1 MAARVVVACGGRSL
15 EREVSLRSGG
25 RAADA
30 LATLGYDVTVLD
42 PDARFV
48 RRIRELRPDF
58 VFVAM
63 HGRGGED
70 GTLQDL
76 LEILGVAYTGSD
88 VHASSRCLDK
98 HSFKQLMQAQ
108 GLATPEWHSFNR
120 EAFSEFGAA
129 ESLDQLAEQL
139 GLPFVLKP
147 ARQGSSLGIKFVEA
161 PEQFGP
167 AIVGALNYD
176 DRVVIERYVAGR
188 ELAVTVLGPAEDPD
202 VLPIIE
208 IETDE
213 PFYTFRAHYDPGAAT
228 MREAEL
234 ADDVR
239 ERVKEVAAQA
249 YGAAG
254 CRDLG
259 RVDLILDHGNV
270 PQILEINTIPGLT
283 ETGPARYAAQAAGM
297 DFNELIKRVITRV
310 TPDPPLTRGRGQAES

>member
-1 MAARVVVACGGRSL
+1 MAARVAVARGGRSL
-15 EREVSLRSGG
+15 EREVSLRSGQ

-30 LATLGYDVTVLD
+30 LAQLGYEVAELD
-42 PDARFV
+42 PDRHFV
-48 RRIRELRPDF
+48 RRIRELDPAF

-76 LEILGVAYTGSD
+76 LEILGVPYTGSD
-88 VHASSRCLDK
+88 VHASGRCLDK
-98 HSFKQLMQAQ
+98 HSFKQLIQAQ

-120 EAFSEFGAA
+120 EAFSELGAA
-129 ESLDQLAEQL
+129 DSLDQLAQQL
-139 GLPFVLKP
+139 GFPFVLKP
-147 ARQGSSLGIKFVEA
+147 ARQGSSLGIKFVET
-161 PEQFGP
+161 PEEFSP

-176 DRVVIERYVAGR
+176 DRVLIESYVKGR
-188 ELAVTVLGPAEDPD
+188 ELAVSVLGAAEAPD

-234 ADDVR
+234 EPAVR
-239 ERVKEVAAQA
+239 DRVKAAAAEA
-249 YGAAG
+249 YSAAG

-259 RVDLILDHGNV
+259 RVDIILDAENV

-283 ETGPARYAAQAAGM
+283 ETGPMRYAAQAAGM
-297 DFNELIKRVITRV
+297 DFTALIERVISRV
-310 TPDPPLTRGRGQAES
+310 TAS

>member
-1 MAARVVVACGGRSL
+1 MAARVAVARGGRSL
-15 EREVSLRSGG
+15 EREVSLRSGQ

-30 LATLGYDVTVLD
+30 LAQLGYDVTELD
-42 PDARFV
+42 PDRHFV
-48 RRIRELRPDF
+48 RRIRELDPAF

-76 LEILGVAYTGSD
+76 LEILGVPYTGSD
-88 VHASSRCLDK
+88 VHASGRCLDK
-98 HSFKQLMQAQ
+98 HSFKQLIQAQ

-129 ESLDQLAEQL
+129 DRLDQLSQQL
-139 GLPFVLKP
+139 GFPFVLKP
-147 ARQGSSLGIKFVEA
+147 ARQGSSLGIKFVET
-161 PEQFGP
+161 PEEFSP

-176 DRVVIERYVAGR
+176 ERVLIERYVKGR
-188 ELAVTVLGPAEDPD
+188 ELAVSVLGPADAPE

-234 ADDVR
+234 EPDVR
-239 ERVKEVAAQA
+239 DRVKGAAAEA
-249 YGAAG
+249 YRAAG

-259 RVDLILDHGNV
+259 RVDIILDAEGV
-270 PQILEINTIPGLT
+270 PQILENNTRPGLT
-283 ETGPARYAAQAAGM
+283 ETGPMRYAAQAAGM
-297 DFNELIKRVITRV
+297 DFTALIERVISRV
-310 TPDPPLTRGRGQAES
+310 TAS

>member
-1 MAARVVVACGGRSL
+1 MATRVAVASGGRSL

-30 LATLGYDVTVLD
+30 LAELGYDVTVLD

-48 RRIRELRPDF
+48 RRIRELAPDF

-76 LEILGVAYTGSD
+76 LEILGVPYTGSD
-88 VHASSRCLDK
+88 VHASGRCLDK

-108 GLATPEWHSFNR
+108 GLDTPEWHSFNR

-147 ARQGSSLGIKFVEA
+147 ARQGSSLGIKFVES

-167 AIVGALNYD
+167 AILGALGYD
-176 DRVVIERYVAGR
+176 DRVVIERYVSGR
-188 ELAVTVLGPAEDPD
+188 ELAVTVLGPAEAPE
-202 VLPIIE
+202 VLPVIE
-208 IETDE
+208 IETEE

-234 ADDVR
+234 EAGVSASAWR
-239 ERVKEVAAQA
+239 RWRLRRTPRPAAA
-249 YGAAG
+249 
-254 CRDLG
+254 
-259 RVDLILDHGNV
+259 
-270 PQILEINTIPGLT
+270 TW
-283 ETGPARYAAQAAGM
+283 PAS
-297 DFNELIKRVITRV
+297 T
-310 TPDPPLTRGRGQAES
+310 

>member
-1 MAARVVVACGGRSL
+1 MAARVAVARGGRSL
-15 EREVSLRSGG
+15 EREVSLRSGQ

-30 LATLGYDVTVLD
+30 LAQLGYEVTEID
-42 PDARFV
+42 PDRHFV
-48 RRIRELRPDF
+48 RRIRELDPAF

-76 LEILGVAYTGSD
+76 LEILGVPYTGSD
-88 VHASSRCLDK
+88 VHASGRCLDK
-98 HSFKQLMQAQ
+98 HSFKQLIQAQ

-129 ESLDQLAEQL
+129 DSLDQLAEQL
-139 GLPFVLKP
+139 GFPFVLKP
-147 ARQGSSLGIKFVEA
+147 ARQGSSLGIKFVET
-161 PEQFGP
+161 PEEFSP

-176 DRVVIERYVAGR
+176 ERVLIERYVEGR
-188 ELAVTVLGPAEDPD
+188 ELAVSVLGPADAPD

-234 ADDVR
+234 EQDVR
-239 ERVKEVAAQA
+239 DRVKEAAAEA
-249 YGAAG
+249 YRAAG

-259 RVDLILDHGNV
+259 RVDIILDAVGV

-283 ETGPARYAAQAAGM
+283 ETGPMRYAAQAAGM
-297 DFNELIKRVITRV
+297 DFTALIERVISRV
-310 TPDPPLTRGRGQAES
+310 TAS

>member
-1 MAARVVVACGGRSL
+1 MATRVAVACGGRSL

-48 RRIRELRPDF
+48 RRIRELEPDF

-76 LEILGVAYTGSD
+76 LEILGVPYTGSD

-108 GLATPEWHSFNR
+108 GLDTPEWHSFNR

-129 ESLDQLAEQL
+129 ESLDQLADQL
-139 GLPFVLKP
+139 GFPFVLKP
-147 ARQGSSLGIKFVEA
+147 AREGSSLGIKFVEA

-213 PFYTFRAHYDPGAAT
+213 PFYTFRAHYDPG
-228 MREAEL
+228 R
-234 ADDVR
+234 
-239 ERVKEVAAQA
+239 
-249 YGAAG
+249 AG
-254 CRDLG
+254 LPGG
-259 RVDLILDHGNV
+259 RL
-270 PQILEINTIPGLT
+270 PG
-283 ETGPARYAAQAAGM
+283 PRP
-297 DFNELIKRVITRV
+297 R
-310 TPDPPLTRGRGQAES
+310 

>member
-1 MAARVVVACGGRSL
+1 MATRVVVAGGGRSL
-15 EREVSLRSGG
+15 EREVSLRSGR

-30 LATLGYDVTVLD
+30 LVSLGYEVTEID
-42 PDARFV
+42 PDRHFV
-48 RRIRELRPDF
+48 RRIRELGPAF

-76 LEILGVAYTGSD
+76 LEILGVPYTGSD
-88 VHASSRCLDK
+88 VHASGRCLDK
-98 HSFKQLMQAQ
+98 HSFKQLMEAQ

-139 GLPFVLKP
+139 GFPFVLKP
-147 ARQGSSLGIKFVEA
+147 ARQGSSLGIKFVET
-161 PEQFGP
+161 PEEFSP

-176 DRVVIERYVAGR
+176 ERVLIERYVKGR
-188 ELAVTVLGPAEDPD
+188 ELAVSVLGPAEAPD

-234 ADDVR
+234 EPDVR
-239 ERVKEVAAQA
+239 ERVESAAAQA
-249 YGAAG
+249 YRAAG
-254 CRDLG
+254 CRDLA
-259 RVDLILDHGNV
+259 RVDIILDEESV

-283 ETGPARYAAQAAGM
+283 ETGPMRYAAQAAGM
-297 DFNELIKRVITRV
+297 DFTALIERVISRV
-310 TPDPPLTRGRGQAES
+310 TAS

>member
-1 MAARVVVACGGRSL
+1 MAGRVAVASGGRSL

-30 LATLGYDVTVLD
+30 LAALGYDVTVLD

-76 LEILGVAYTGSD
+76 LEILGVPYTGSD
-88 VHASSRCLDK
+88 VHASGRCLDK

-108 GLATPEWHSFNR
+108 GLDTPEWHSFNR

-167 AIVGALNYD
+167 AILGALGYD
-176 DRVVIERYVAGR
+176 DRVVIERYVSGR
-188 ELAVTVLGPAEDPD
+188 ELAVTVLGPAEAPE

-228 MREAEL
+228 MREADLGDEL
-234 ADDVR
+234 R
-239 ERVKEVAAQA
+239 ERVESVAAQA
-249 YGAAG
+249 YTAAG

-259 RVDLILDHGNV
+259 RVDLILEGDSV

-283 ETGPARYAAQAAGM
+283 ETGPTRYAAQAAGM
-297 DFNELIKRVITRV
+297 DFKDLIARVISRV
-310 TPDPPLTRGRGQAES
+310 TAP

>member
-1 MAARVVVACGGRSL
+1 MPGKVVVASGGRSL

-30 LATLGYDVTVLD
+30 LGALGYDVTVID

-48 RRIRELRPDF
+48 RRIRELEPDF

-76 LEILGVAYTGSD
+76 LEILGVPYTGSD
-88 VHASSRCLDK
+88 VHASGRCLDK

-108 GLATPEWHSFNR
+108 GLDTPEWHSFNR

-139 GLPFVLKP
+139 GFPFVLKP
-147 ARQGSSLGIKFVEA
+147 ARQGSSLGIKFVET

-176 DRVVIERYVAGR
+176 DRVLIERYVAGR
-188 ELAVTVLGPAEDPD
+188 ELAVTVLGTAEDPE
-202 VLPIIE
+202 VLPVIE
-208 IETDE
+208 IQTEE
-213 PFYTFRAHYDPGAAT
+213 PFYTFRAHYEPGAAT

-234 ADDVR
+234 DDAAR
-239 ERVKEVAAQA
+239 QRVEQVAADA
-249 YGAAG
+249 YRAAG

-259 RVDLILDHGNV
+259 RVDLILDEAGT

-283 ETGPARYAAQAAGM
+283 ETGPTRYAAQAAGM
-297 DFNELIKRVITRV
+297 DFTDLIARVISRV
-310 TPDPPLTRGRGQAES
+310 TQSA

>member
-1 MAARVVVACGGRSL
+1 MAARVAVASGGRSL
-15 EREVSLRSGG
+15 ERGVSLRSGG

-30 LATLGYDVTVLD
+30 LAALGYDVTVID

-48 RRIRELRPDF
+48 SRIRELAPDF

-76 LEILGVAYTGSD
+76 LEILGVPYTGSD
-88 VHASSRCLDK
+88 VHASGRCLDK

-108 GLATPEWHSFNR
+108 GLSTPEWHSFNR

-139 GLPFVLKP
+139 GFPFVLKP
-147 ARQGSSLGIKFVEA
+147 ARQGSSLGIKFVETPA
-161 PEQFGP
+161 EFSP

-176 DRVVIERYVAGR
+176 ERVLIERYVKGR
-188 ELAVTVLGPAEDPD
+188 ELAVTVLGPAEAPD

-234 ADDVR
+234 EPDVR
-239 ERVKEVAAQA
+239 ERVREAAAEA
-249 YGAAG
+249 YRAAG

-259 RVDLILDHGNV
+259 RVDIILDSEGV

-283 ETGPARYAAQAAGM
+283 ETGPMRYAAQAAGM
-297 DFNELIKRVITRV
+297 DFSALIERVIARV
-310 TPDPPLTRGRGQAES
+310 TAS

>member
-1 MAARVVVACGGRSL
+1 MAERVAVAGGGRSL
-15 EREVSLRSGG
+15 EREVSLRSGR

-30 LATLGYDVTVLD
+30 LASLGYDVTEID
-42 PDARFV
+42 PDRHFV
-48 RRIRELRPDF
+48 RRIRELDPAF

-88 VHASSRCLDK
+88 VHASGRCLDK
-98 HSFKQLMQAQ
+98 HSFKQLMEAQ
-108 GLATPEWHSFNR
+108 GLPTPEWHSFNR

-139 GLPFVLKP
+139 GFPFVLKP
-147 ARQGSSLGIKFVEA
+147 ARQGSSLGIKFVER
-161 PEQFGP
+161 PEEFSP
-167 AIVGALNYD
+167 AIVGALGYD
-176 DRVVIERYVAGR
+176 ERVLIERYVRGR
-188 ELAVTVLGPAEDPD
+188 ELAVTVLGPAEEPD
-202 VLPIIE
+202 VLPVIE

-234 ADDVR
+234 HDGLR
-239 ERVKEVAAQA
+239 ERVEGVAAQA
-249 YGAAG
+249 YRAAG

-259 RVDLILDHGNV
+259 RVDLILDENDV
-270 PQILEINTIPGLT
+270 PQVLEINTIPGLT
-283 ETGPARYAAQAAGM
+283 ETGPTRYAAQAAGM
-297 DFNELIKRVITRV
+297 DFTDLIARVISRV
-310 TPDPPLTRGRGQAES
+310 TAS

>member
-1 MAARVVVACGGRSL
+1 MASHVAVASGGRSL
-15 EREVSLRSGG
+15 EREVSLRSGR

-30 LATLGYDVTVLD
+30 LVSLGYEVTEID
-42 PDARFV
+42 PDRHFV
-48 RRIRELRPDF
+48 HRIRELDPAF

-88 VHASSRCLDK
+88 VHASGRCLDK
-98 HSFKQLMQAQ
+98 HSFKQLMEAQ

-139 GLPFVLKP
+139 GFPFVLKP
-147 ARQGSSLGIKFVEA
+147 ARQGSSLGIKFVET
-161 PEQFGP
+161 PEEFSP

-176 DRVVIERYVAGR
+176 ERVLIERYVKGR
-188 ELAVTVLGPAEDPD
+188 ELAVTVLGPAEEPD
-202 VLPIIE
+202 VLPVIE

-234 ADDVR
+234 DDGVR
-239 ERVKEVAAQA
+239 ERVEGVAAQA
-249 YGAAG
+249 YQAAG

-259 RVDLILDHGNV
+259 RVDLILDEDDV
-270 PQILEINTIPGLT
+270 PQVLEINTIPGLT
-283 ETGPARYAAQAAGM
+283 ETGPTRYAAQAAGM
-297 DFNELIKRVITRV
+297 EFKDLIGRVISRV
-310 TPDPPLTRGRGQAES
+310 TGS

>member
-1 MAARVVVACGGRSL
+1 MAGRVVVACGGRSL

-30 LATLGYDVTVLD
+30 LGTLGYDVTVLD

-48 RRIRELRPDF
+48 SRIRELAPDF

-76 LEILGVAYTGSD
+76 LEILGVPYTGSD
-88 VHASSRCLDK
+88 VHASGRCLDK

-108 GLATPEWHSFNR
+108 GVLTPEWHSFNR

-139 GLPFVLKP
+139 GFPFVLKP
-147 ARQGSSLGIKFVEA
+147 ARQGSSLGIKFVETA
-161 PEQFGP
+161 EQFGP
-167 AIVGALNYD
+167 AIVGALGYD
-176 DRVVIERYVAGR
+176 DRVLIERYVPGR
-188 ELAVTVLGPAEDPD
+188 ELAVTVLGDAGSPE

-228 MREAEL
+228 MREADL
-234 ADDVR
+234 PVGLDDRVR
-239 ERVKEVAAQA
+239 QVAAQA
-249 YGAAG
+249 YSAAG

-259 RVDLILDHGNV
+259 RVDLILDEYGV

-283 ETGPARYAAQAAGM
+283 ETGPTRYAAQAAGM
-297 DFNELIKRVITRV
+297 EFKDLIARVISRV
-310 TPDPPLTRGRGQAES
+310 TGS

>member
-1 MAARVVVACGGRSL
+1 MASRVAVARGGRSL
-15 EREVSLRSGG
+15 EREVSLRSGQ

-30 LATLGYDVTVLD
+30 LAQLGYEVTELD
-42 PDARFV
+42 PDRHFV
-48 RRIRELRPDF
+48 RRIRELDPAF

-76 LEILGVAYTGSD
+76 LEILGVPYTGSD
-88 VHASSRCLDK
+88 VHASGRCLDK
-98 HSFKQLMQAQ
+98 HFFKELIQAQ

-129 ESLDQLAEQL
+129 DSLDQLAGQL
-139 GLPFVLKP
+139 GFPFVLKP
-147 ARQGSSLGIKFVEA
+147 ARQGSSLGIKFVET
-161 PEQFGP
+161 PEEFSP

-176 DRVVIERYVAGR
+176 DRVLIERYVEGR
-188 ELAVTVLGPAEDPD
+188 ELAVSVLGPAGAPD

-234 ADDVR
+234 EPDVGD
-239 ERVKEVAAQA
+239 RVKAAAAEA
-249 YGAAG
+249 YSAAG

-259 RVDLILDHGNV
+259 RVDIILDAEGV

-283 ETGPARYAAQAAGM
+283 ETGPMRYAAQAAGM
-297 DFNELIKRVITRV
+297 DFTALIERVISRV
-310 TPDPPLTRGRGQAES
+310 TSS

>member
-1 MAARVVVACGGRSL
+1 VAVACGGRSL

-48 RRIRELRPDF
+48 RRIRELAPDF

-76 LEILGVAYTGSD
+76 LEILDVQYTGSD
-88 VHASSRCLDK
+88 VHASGRCLDK

-108 GLATPEWHSFNR
+108 GLSTPEWHSFNR

-139 GLPFVLKP
+139 GFPFVLKP
-147 ARQGSSLGIKFVEA
+147 ARQGSSLGIKFVET
-161 PEQFGP
+161 PDEFSP
-167 AIVGALNYD
+167 AIVGALGYD
-176 DRVVIERYVAGR
+176 ERVLIERYVAGR
-188 ELAVTVLGPAEDPD
+188 ELAVTVLGPAAAPD

-208 IETDE
+208 IQTEE

-234 ADDVR
+234 GDELR
-239 ERVKEVAAQA
+239 ERVESVAAQA
-249 YGAAG
+249 YTAAG

-259 RVDLILDHGNV
+259 RVDLILDDEGV

-283 ETGPARYAAQAAGM
+283 ETGPTRYAAQAAGM
-297 DFNELIKRVITRV
+297 DFTEFIARVISRV
-310 TPDPPLTRGRGQAES
+310 TGS

>member
-1 MAARVVVACGGRSL
+1 VAGKVAVACGGRSL

-30 LATLGYDVTVLD
+30 LAALGYEVTVLD
-42 PDARFV
+42 PDATFV
-48 RRIRELRPDF
+48 RRIRELEPDF

-76 LEILGVAYTGSD
+76 LEILGVPYTGSD
-88 VHASSRCLDK
+88 VHASGRCLDK

-108 GLATPEWHSFNR
+108 GLSTPEWHSFNR

-139 GLPFVLKP
+139 GFPFVLKP
-147 ARQGSSLGIKFVEA
+147 ARQGSSLGIKFVET
-161 PEQFGP
+161 PEEFGP
-167 AIVGALNYD
+167 AIVGALGYD
-176 DRVVIERYVAGR
+176 DRVLIERYVRGR
-188 ELAVTVLGPAEDPD
+188 ELAVTVLGPADAPE
-202 VLPIIE
+202 VLPVIE

-234 ADDVR
+234 GGER
-239 ERVKEVAAQA
+239 ERVQTVAAQA
-249 YGAAG
+249 YQAAG

-259 RVDLILDHGNV
+259 RVDLILDDDGV
-270 PQILEINTIPGLT
+270 AQILEINTIPGLT
-283 ETGPARYAAQAAGM
+283 ETGPTRYAAQAAGM
-297 DFNELIKRVITRV
+297 DFKDLIARVISRV
-310 TPDPPLTRGRGQAES
+310 TGS